1 MNEDKNVKS
10 SGLIGQRNE
19 RIEKIKKLR
28 DLGIDP
34 FPARSNKTH
43 KNSEI
48 VAKFNELEG
57 QKATLTG
64 RLMSWREH
72 GGLVFADIQDQDASV
87 QLYFRKDDYTGEI
100 TKGQLSWDTLTLLD
114 IGDFVEAAGSVTK
127 TKRGE
132 ISLQIESVRLISK
145 SIRPLPE
152 KWKGLADKED
162 RYRRR
167 YLDLTMNQEIRE
179 RFLRKAKFWQANRQF
194 LQDRGFVEVETPVL
208 EHKTGGADA
217 RPFETFHNDLGEK
230 LYMRIS
236 SELYQKRLI
245 GGGFEKVFT
254 LGPNFR
260 NEGLSDEH
268 LQEYYQVEWYWA
280 YADYQDNMQ
289 LVKEMFRHVAK
300 AVYGKTEFETRG
312 HKFDLA
318 DEWTEIDYASTIKE
332 KLGVDIFTD
341 SDEKMAE
348 ILADKG
354 VVLDGEPNRN
364 RLIDNLWKTIRKSL
378 SGPAFLVN
386 EPKFMSPLAKSKPEN
401 PELTER
407 FHVIIAG
414 SELGNG
420 YSEINDPIDQLE
432 RFTAQ
437 EDLRESGDDE
447 AQMLDIDFVEML
459 EYGMPPVSGYG
470 HSERVFWFLEDIT
483 AREGTLFPLMRYHID
498 DTTKKIYG
506 SIVRDETTSA
516 TAAKSNDSDSMIG
529 SAKESVTPGINNTG
543 TQLPSLDFS
552 EKLLIDNVADDYQRL
567 HARMVATAMK
577 EYATIIADKY
587 PAEAK
592 AKPEEFDPELWYTT
606 GLIHDWDYGFDPEGH
621 PERNTDKLIAMGYP
635 QIVID
640 AILGHKLELGV
651 PLTSR
656 LSQALVAID
665 ELSGLFFAYS
675 KFKHGYKHMEASG
688 LRKKFKDKAFAAKIN
703 RGDIQIGV
711 DKLGLSLEEHIANML
726 AIFQEFEKSLGS

>member
-1 MNEDKNVKS
+1 MNEANNVKS
-10 SGLIGQRNE
+10 SGLIGQRDE
-19 RIEKIKKLR
+19 RIEKIAKLR
-28 DLGIDP
+28 ALGIDP
-34 FPARSNKTH
+34 FPARSIKSH
-43 KNSEI
+43 KNSEVI
-48 VAKFNELEG
+48 ENYTELEG

-72 GGLVFADIQDQDASV
+72 GGLVFADVQDQGGSL

-100 TKGQLSWDTLTLLD
+100 SKGQLSWDTLNLLD
-114 IGDFVEAAGSVTK
+114 IGDFVEATGLITK

-132 ISLQIESVRLISK
+132 ISLQMESVRLISK

-167 YLDLTMNQEIRE
+167 YLDLTMNQEVRE

-194 LQDRGFVEVETPVL
+194 LQDRGFIEVETPVL

-245 GGGFEKVFT
+245 GGGFEKVYT

-280 YADYQDNMQ
+280 YADYKDNMQ

-300 AVYGKTEFETRG
+300 AVYGKTDFETRG

-318 DEWTEIDYASTIKE
+318 DEWTEIDYVNTIKD
-332 KLGVDIFTD
+332 KLGVDIFKD
-341 SDEKMAE
+341 SNEKMAK
-348 ILADKG
+348 ILGEKG

-401 PELTER
+401 AELTER

-506 SIVRDETTSA
+506 SVVRDDIVAITHEEKVST
-516 TAAKSNDSDSMIG
+516 
-529 SAKESVTPGINNTG
+529 SVTVATNNINNLSAHKV
-543 TQLPSLDFS
+543 LPSLEFS
-552 EKLLIDNVADDYQRL
+552 EKLLVENVADDYQRL
-567 HARMVATAMK
+567 HARMVATAMR
-577 EYATIIADKY
+577 EYATIMANKY
-587 PAEAK
+587 PVEAQ
-592 AKPEEFDPELWYTT
+592 AKPEEFNPELWYTT

-621 PERNTDKLIAMGYP
+621 PERNTDKLLDMGYP

-651 PLTSR
+651 PLTTR

-675 KFKHGYKHMEASG
+675 KFKQGYKNMEASG

-703 RGDIQIGV
+703 RNDIQTGV
-711 DKLGLSLEEHIANML
+711 EKLGISLEEHIANML
-726 AIFQEFEKSLGS
+726 AILQKFEQSLGS